1 MGNIIR
7 KICDG
12 NEKDVE
18 MGELNKRNSIA
29 SNIPISIP
37 PETYAKLLDMIND
50 STKETIEI
58 KENIKNINHT
68 LETIQCRIG
77 FIEKNNTEKDD
88 IVLSEHKKMIEFIDI
103 FNAKFGPI
111 KPDTAKL
118 ESDTK
123 FFEAQRPT
131 LPFKSEVLTSR
142 FENKPSIRSR
152 KNINQDDSFNFTYIN

>member
-1 MGNIIR
+1 MGNIIK

-18 MGELNKRNSIA
+18 MGQLNKKDNPIQE
-29 SNIPISIP
+29 IPITIP

-77 FIEKNNTEKDD
+77 FIEKNNAEKDD
-88 IVLSEHKKMIEFIDI
+88 VVSLEHKKMIEFMEI
-103 FNAKFGPI
+103 FNAKFGPVLKSQQEI
-111 KPDTAKL
+111 VPKSHPL
-118 ESDTK
+118 E
-123 FFEAQRPT
+123 E
-131 LPFKSEVLTSR
+131 
-142 FENKPSIRSR
+142 
-152 KNINQDDSFNFTYIN
+152 